1 MPGAAIHLLLQVATC
16 AYRRQ
21 HWVVVDITLARTEMP
36 DAAKAADT
44 PVKPFFDQAVWSA
57 VPSIIWVTAVL
68 LLVYWF
74 REPIHHL
81 FAALVARLRSGAAF
95 KVAGLEI
102 GPASGLV
109 ATHGDFSS
117 NEGSTGVRKDDG
129 TRAQERDRLYEVSR
143 GVALVHRLQRSTEE
157 GQLYDVLIYVIPHKT
172 SLAGVTSVE
181 YFFGRFWGNKV
192 FPSQDRS
199 RGFPVVT
206 SAYGPFLCTAR
217 VHFNDGTATTIS
229 RYIDFE
235 MGNNTPARSAG

>member
-1 MPGAAIHLLLQVATC
+1 
-16 AYRRQ
+16 
-21 HWVVVDITLARTEMP
+21 MP
-36 DAAKAADT
+36 DATKVAESA
-44 PVKPFFDQAVWSA
+44 VKPFFDQALWSA
-57 VPSIIWVTAVL
+57 VPSIVWAAVVL

-74 REPIHHL
+74 REPIQHL
-81 FAALVARLRSGAAF
+81 FAALVTRLSSGAAF

-109 ATHGDFSS
+109 ATHTEFSNS
-117 NEGSTGVRKDDG
+117 EASTGVRKDDG
-129 TRAQERDRLYEVSR
+129 THAPERDSLYEVSR
-143 GVALVHRLQRSTEE
+143 GVMLVHRLQRSTEE
-157 GQLYDVLIYVIPHKT
+157 GQFYDVLIYVIPHKT

-192 FPSQDRS
+192 FPSQGRS
-199 RGFPVVT
+199 LGFPVVT

-235 MGNNTPARSAG
+235 MGGNTPARSAG